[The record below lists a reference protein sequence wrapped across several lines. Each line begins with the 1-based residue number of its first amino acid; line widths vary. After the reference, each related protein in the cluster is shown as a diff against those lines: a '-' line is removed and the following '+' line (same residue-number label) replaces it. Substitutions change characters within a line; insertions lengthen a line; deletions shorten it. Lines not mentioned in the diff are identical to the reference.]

1 MLGVTA
7 AVLCLLA
14 QAPVPVIAVETDVVH
29 VEAVVTDRKG
39 RVVGDLTREAFTLYV
54 DGRPVPIGLFE
65 PAGALA
71 PPAGAGSTNPHE
83 AAAPAAATRPAG
95 PLVVLHLDADNLT
108 PAGRLRA
115 LAGLGEWVAE
125 LSSRQP
131 VRVLVTIADRGIR
144 LLAPVTS
151 DPATLARAIAEAGA
165 APVHG
170 MRRIQEERTV
180 RETVREIIEGAESTN
195 QTCVDVL
202 NVAQSVIEAHAR
214 MREAHQQSVIDGLA
228 GLVAALGTVP
238 GNKWLVYLTEGL
250 EQFPGL
256 PLFHQL
262 ADVCP
267 AAGQMDLSA
276 LIGAAIRYDVSRPL
290 QELAARANA
299 ARVTLYPV
307 DAAGLTSLSSGD
319 PSHASRRF
327 TPSARNDS
335 VARANFRAGP
345 GILADETGG
354 VAVFDRNRPATGLEA
369 LERDLGSRYLL
380 GFTPPTAPDGRRH
393 TLRVEV
399 RQRGLTVRH
408 RRSYWHAEATDAHVS
423 RTWAALVLGHEED
436 GLGAVVAAVMAADEE
451 PAQLALRLRLPAG
464 RLGAEMADAG
474 RRARLRVVIAV
485 RGDGRDPAARQ
496 QAREK
501 TIELPMDPEPGAAE
515 AAWREV
521 VVRLPF
527 PRGEEVVAV
536 GIHDLISGGTT
547 YRRLVVRPGSP
558 D

>member
-14 QAPVPVIAVETDVVH
+14 QAPVPVIAVESDVVH
-29 VEAVVTDRKG
+29 VGAVVTDRKG

-54 DGRPVPIGLFE
+54 DGRPVPIALFE

-71 PPAGAGSTNPHE
+71 PADTAGMTTPHE
-83 AAAPAAATRPAG
+83 APAPAAAARPAG
-95 PLVVLHLDADNLT
+95 PLVVIHLDADNLT

-125 LSSRQP
+125 LSSRQSL
-131 VRVLVTIADRGIR
+131 RVLVTIGDRGIR

-151 DPATLARAIAEAGA
+151 DPATVARAIAEAGT

-180 RETVREIIEGAESTN
+180 RESVREIISGAESIPT
-195 QTCVDVL
+195 QTCVDVIHL
-202 NVAQSVIEAHAR
+202 AQSVIEAHAR
-214 MREAHQQSVIDGLA
+214 MREAHQQNVIDGLA
-228 GLVAALGTVP
+228 GLVAALATVP
-238 GNKWLVYLTEGL
+238 GTKMLVYLTEGL
-250 EQFPGL
+250 EQLPGL

-262 ADVCP
+262 AEVCP
-267 AAGQMDLSA
+267 AAGQMELAA
-276 LIGAAIRYDVSRPL
+276 LREAAVRYDVSRLL

-307 DAAGLTSLSSGD
+307 DAAGLTSPSTGD
-319 PSHASRRF
+319 PSNDSRRF

-354 VAVFDRNRPATGLEA
+354 VAVFDRNRPATGLDA

-380 GFTPPTAPDGRRH
+380 GFSPATAPDGRRH

-408 RRSYWHAEATDAHVS
+408 RQSYWHAEGADAHVS

-436 GLGAVVAAVMAADEE
+436 GLGAVVAAETSTSGE
-451 PAQLALRLRLPAG
+451 SAQLDLRLRLPAE
-464 RLGAEMADAG
+464 RLGAEAADG
-474 RRARLRVVIAV
+474 RRRARLRVVIAV

-501 TIELPMDPEPGAAE
+501 TIELAMDPEPGAADD
-515 AAWREV
+515 AWREV

-527 PRGEEVVAV
+527 PRAEAVVAV
-536 GIHDLISGGTT
+536 GLHDLIGGGTT
-547 YRRLVVRPGSP
+547 YRRLVVRPP